1 MSGPPAMRPSLM
13 RVFQVG
19 LCLVII
25 IYPLSLAY
33 RSRSSKGNEVT
44 EVEVRS
50 DAGQSFVPVGA
61 GVNVTSN
68 PAAQREVTAAEAAA
82 DELKVEGLGREAAK
96 GDVEETP
103 LVEEV
108 IEDQEIDRVQLEED
122 KETEVLEAVIEESA
136 GAVINAT
143 SVPNESETNQTETNA
158 TEQEIVSPLSD
169 GAPISN
175 ASKIVD
181 QIYVVNI
188 PRCVTRWKWVQSVA
202 DSLGLPVLRWEA
214 TSWQD
219 IDFQNPPLPLEIDWS
234 TQAGNTLKAGELGCL
249 WSHVRLWRHAYE
261 NNHQRIIIFEDDVFL
276 NETALPLL
284 EGFFRDADLG
294 AEMRNQ
300 SWHYMYLRRWPLMHI
315 ADEQAWIENQTSGRV
330 LTIAHPSWGTA
341 AYALSRAGIEWL
353 VNAIDKYYRPLDVQV
368 AKFQENYESTKFI
381 ALSACDRDH
390 FQVLC
395 PENVQVIPDTMQGE
409 CGGSMSQSGGG
420 LAGPIRTL
428 LRYLRRLT
436 GIETDLE
443 TSLRRRLY

>member
-1 MSGPPAMRPSLM
+1 MSGSPAMRPTLK

-25 IYPLSLAY
+25 IWPLALAY
-33 RSRSSKGNEVT
+33 RARASRENLVLQRG
-44 EVEVRS
+44 
-50 DAGQSFVPVGA
+50 AGQNVVPVGA
-61 GVNVTSN
+61 GNNATSDDPAQSGVTS
-68 PAAQREVTAAEAAA
+68 AGVAA
-82 DELKVEGLGREAAK
+82 DELELEDSGRVEAKQEESAA
-96 GDVEETP
+96 
-103 LVEEV
+103 VEEV
-108 IEDQEIDRVQLEED
+108 SEERAEEVVQLEEGAD
-122 KETEVLEAVIEESA
+122 KELLGADVLNGTQAPT
-136 GAVINAT
+136 NAT
-143 SVPNESETNQTETNA
+143 SVDNQTRTYE
-158 TEQEIVSPLSD
+158 TEQERVSPLSNRAAI
-169 GAPISN
+169 GN

-188 PRCVTRWKWVQSVA
+188 PRCVTRWKWVKSVA
-202 DSLGLPVLRWEA
+202 DRLGLPVLRWEA
-214 TSWQD
+214 TSWQG

-261 NNHQRIIIFEDDVFL
+261 NNHQRIIVFEDDVFL

-284 EGFFRDADLG
+284 EGFFRDADFG

-315 ADEQAWIENQTSGRV
+315 GNEPAWIQNQTSGRV

-353 VNAIDKYYRPLDVQV
+353 VNAVDKYYRPLDVQI
-368 AKFQENYESTKFI
+368 AKYQDNYESTKFI

-395 PENVQVIPDTMQGE
+395 PENVQIIPNTMQGE

-420 LAGPIRTL
+420 LAGPVRRL

-436 GIETDLE
+436 GVEPSLE
-443 TSLRRRLY
+443 TTLRRGLLGLD